1 MRHHL
6 TLFHSMLMRA
16 RINASLTSSLHSCA
30 CWSVVSWL
38 ACTNSWRVSRCHTS
52 YAAASASYWFT
63 GSLPSQEALESQ
75 CHHAPRHPSAAA

>member
-16 RINASLTSSLHSCA
+16 RINASLTSSLHSCTA
-30 CWSVVSWL
+30 AGRLL
-38 ACTNSWRVSRCHTS
+38 AGWPTCTLARQPVS
-52 YAAASASYWFT
+52 YAIRSSASSYWFT